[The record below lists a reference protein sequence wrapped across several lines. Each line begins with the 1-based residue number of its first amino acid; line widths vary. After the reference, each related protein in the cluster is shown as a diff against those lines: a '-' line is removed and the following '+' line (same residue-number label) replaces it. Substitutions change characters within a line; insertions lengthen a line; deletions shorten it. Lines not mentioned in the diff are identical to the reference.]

1 MKTAKFIS
9 ITLAVI
15 FLLIG
20 NAEALNPG
28 STLKKLRKRYRK
40 VTSLRADFREIF
52 EWSMTG
58 ETTIRMG
65 KLLVTNDN
73 RFRIETPEQLLIAD
87 GKDIYRY
94 NRVKEQVIIEPIGS
108 DGEQFLPSKLLLD
121 FADGFNAMTI
131 TEIAVDGREGL
142 RLDLKANDPDVS
154 LMSSAVIWITSDD
167 LVVHRLKLIDLNS
180 NSTTYFLSDI
190 IFDQSVEAS
199 ETLFTPPE
207 GVELFDLR

>member
-1 MKTAKFIS
+1 MRPVKLIS
-9 ITLAVI
+9 ITLATI

-20 NAEALNPG
+20 NSEAMNPG
-28 STLKKLRKRYRK
+28 SALKKLRKRYHK

-65 KLLVTNDN
+65 KLLVTSDN
-73 RFRIETPEQLLIAD
+73 RFRIETPEQLFIAD

-94 NRVKEQVIIEPIGS
+94 NRLKEQVIIEPVGS
-108 DGEQFLPSKLLLD
+108 NDEQFLPRKLLLD
-121 FADGFNAMTI
+121 FADGFDATAI
-131 TEIAVDGREGL
+131 TEMVVDGREGL
-142 RLDLKANDPDVS
+142 RLDLIANDPEVS
-154 LMSSAVIWITSDD
+154 LISSAIIWVTSDD

-180 NSTTYFLSDI
+180 NSTTYYLSEI
-190 IFDQSVEAS
+190 IFDKPVEAS
-199 ETLFTPPE
+199 ETTFTPPE